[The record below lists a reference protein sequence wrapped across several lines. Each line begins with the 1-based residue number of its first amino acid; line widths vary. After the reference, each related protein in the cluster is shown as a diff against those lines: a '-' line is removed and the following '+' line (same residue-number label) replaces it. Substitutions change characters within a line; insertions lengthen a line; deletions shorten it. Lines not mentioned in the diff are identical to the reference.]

1 MYWEYVAGGY
11 GFVFVALALYT
22 GWVLRMGRL
31 LSRKVPPER
40 RRFLD

>member
-11 GFVFVALALYT
+11 GFVAVVLALYT
-22 GWVLRMGRL
+22 SWVLRQGRR
-31 LSRKVPPER
+31 LSRKLPPER